1 MTPSDKLTAARA
13 RARFARLVA
22 GPKREFDL
30 AEAAL
35 VVAAEDDPRCDV
47 ARGLRL
53 LDEWGREGAARLG
66 GERGADRLAAFNA
79 FMFEELGFAGNRQNY
94 YDPRNSLLNQVLE
107 RRTGIP
113 ITLSIVYCEVGRR
126 AGLAAQGIGF
136 PGHFLV
142 RVGGESDQDTLVDP
156 FNGAVVDE
164 ENCQEL
170 LDNMYGGQVPLG
182 AEHLRP
188 ATAREIIIRLL
199 RNLKGIYS
207 QAHLHRQALAVVERI
222 LLLSPQDFDER
233 RDRGALLVQLGRY
246 AEAVTD
252 LKTYLNFS
260 PGAPDAEAVREQ
272 LKRAHNL
279 SAMLN

>member
-22 GPKREFDL
+22 GPAREFDL

-35 VVAAEDDPRCDV
+35 LVAAEDDPRCDV
-47 ARGLRL
+47 ARCLKL
-53 LDEWGREGAARLG
+53 LDEWGREGGARLG
-66 GERGADRLAAFNA
+66 GESGADRIAAFNA
-79 FMFEELGFAGNRQNY
+79 FIFEELGFAGNRQDY
-94 YDPRNSLLNQVLE
+94 YDPRNSFLNQVLE

-126 AGLAAQGIGF
+126 AGLVAQGVGF

-142 RVGGESDQDTLVDP
+142 RVGGESEQSRLVDP
-156 FNGAVVDE
+156 FNGVVIGE

-170 LDNMYGGQVPLG
+170 LDNMYGGQVPLR

-207 QAHLHRQALAVVERI
+207 EAHLHRRALAVVERI
-222 LLLSPQDFDER
+222 LLLAPQAFDER
-233 RDRGALLVQLGRY
+233 RDRGALLVRFGRY

-272 LKRAHNL
+272 LKKMQVRQ
-279 SAMLN
+279 AMLN

>member
-1 MTPSDKLTAARA
+1 MTPSDKLTAAQA

-35 VVAAEDDPRCDV
+35 LIAAEDDPRCDV

-207 QAHLHRQALAVVERI
+207 QAHLHRRSLAVVERI

>member
-1 MTPSDKLTAARA
+1 MTPSDKLSAARA

-22 GPKREFDL
+22 GPGREFDL

-207 QAHLHRQALAVVERI
+207 QAHLHRRALAVVERI